1 MDGIFVVF
9 VFSLRGFGCAT
20 NIDSELCDIK
30 CPVLGSYFGVGF
42 YTIAVGFVDGI
53 GVVFASLD
61 RLCF

>member
-1 MDGIFVVF
+1 MHSVLVVF
-9 VFSLRGFGCAT
+9 VFSLGRFGGAT

-30 CPVLGSYFGVGF
+30 CPVLGSNFSVGF

-61 RLCF
+61 RLCL